1 MLQGFQDLISSKKS
15 KPKKILLINISVDN
29 IIIMMVASTK
39 LQFKKCC
46 GIVDLQRG
54 VVLITVFALLN
65 KVSGFFGIPTLF
77 YGGGIVSII
86 SYIYSIIASIAI
98 VYFLFYGVFPE
109 NPKIIRY
116 YSIFYWID
124 LIANGLFTI
133 IFGIWWYLVVDHLP
147 LAETENQKSNNE
159 TATVLGTSPTLPAW
173 KTESAIAIA
182 NLVAVTFVHIYFA
195 FVVNSYAI
203 LVQKRQSYFSTSGI
217 IATSRIS
224 TSGVGLLDNPQHDD
238 D

>member
-1 MLQGFQDLISSKKS
+1 
-15 KPKKILLINISVDN
+15 
-29 IIIMMVASTK
+29 MVVPTK
-39 LQFKKCC
+39 LQFKNCC

-54 VVLITVFALLN
+54 VVLISIFALLN

-77 YGGGIVSII
+77 DGGGIISII

-98 VYFLFYGVFPE
+98 AYFLFYGVFPE
-109 NPKIIRY
+109 NPRIIKY

-124 LIANGLFTI
+124 LIVNGLFTI

-147 LAETENQKSNNE
+147 LAETENQKSNDNE
-159 TATVLGTSPTLPAW
+159 TGTVLGTSPTLPAW

-203 LVQKRQSYFSTSGI
+203 LVQKRQSYFPTSGI
-217 IATSRIS
+217 ISNTRIS
-224 TSGVGLLDNPQHDD
+224 ASDKKKYIPD
-238 D
+238 